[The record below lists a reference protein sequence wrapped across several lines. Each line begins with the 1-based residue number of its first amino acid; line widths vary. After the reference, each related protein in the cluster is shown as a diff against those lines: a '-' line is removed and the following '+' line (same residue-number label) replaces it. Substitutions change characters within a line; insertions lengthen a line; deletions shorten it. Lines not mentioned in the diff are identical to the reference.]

1 MTNFD
6 LERYRVQPGQHI
18 RLESIDPQDT
28 GTFDGEKDEGK
39 EILDALTDRLEI
51 LQERLY
57 AEHKQSVLMI
67 LQGMDSSGK
76 DGTIEHVFEGVNPQG
91 VRVESF
97 KTPTPLELDHDY
109 LWRVHQKTPRK
120 GEIVIFNR
128 SHYEDVLVVRVHE
141 LVPKQVWSR
150 RYSHINDFE
159 RLLTDEGVTILKFF
173 LHINLDEQKERFAD
187 RLNDV
192 EKQWKFN
199 PNDLKERQRWDDYT
213 KAYEDALSMTS
224 TEWAPWYVVP
234 ANRKWFRNMLIASA
248 LVQTLERLEPE
259 PQNPYTEK
267 EIEEFRGLLKKA

>member
-1 MTNFD
+1 MTNLD

-141 LVPKQVWSR
+141 LVPKNIWSR